1 MLRPLVMDYSI
12 FDAIRGGFGKL
23 VFVIR
28 KSFEQDFR
36 EKIVAKYENHIPVEV
51 VFQDLNDLP
60 AGFTCP
66 EGRQKPWGTNHALL
80 MGKDVIKEPFA
91 VINAD
96 DFYGR
101 DSFAVLGKWLSNME
115 GKQNQYCM
123 VGYRVG
129 NTLSESGS
137 VARGVCE
144 TNAEGYLT
152 GVVERTAIER
162 IDGEIQ
168 FKDENGKKVVLEE
181 NTPVSMNM
189 WGFTPDYFKY
199 SEDYFV
205 EFLKANISNLKCEYY
220 IPNRLT
226 DGYGLT
232 RPAMEQLYEQGTRL
246 LITVDS
252 GITANEEIAVAREL
266 GMQVVITDHH
276 ECHENLPDAQ
286 AVVDCK
292 RTDDTY
298 PFSSLAGVGVAFKL
312 ICALEGDT
320 LSVLDRYADLVALGT
335 VADVMPIVGENRI
348 IVAVPKE

>member
-1 MLRPLVMDYSI
+1 MRAKRWVIASPDTERVRVLSRETGYTPLTAAVLSARGIDTPQAAADYLSCDVRGLHDPFGLTDMDK
-12 FDAIRGGFGKL
+12 A
-23 VFVIR
+23 
-28 KSFEQDFR
+28 
-36 EKIVAKYENHIPVEV
+36 VEV
-51 VFQDLNDLP
+51 VREVIDRGEKMVVYGDYDVDGIT
-60 AGFTCP
+60 ATC
-66 EGRQKPWGTNHALL
+66 
-80 MGKDVIKEPFA
+80 
-91 VINAD
+91 
-96 DFYGR
+96 
-101 DSFAVLGKWLSNME
+101 
-115 GKQNQYCM
+115 
-123 VGYRVG
+123 
-129 NTLSESGS
+129 TL
-137 VARGVCE
+137 VD
-144 TNAEGYLT
+144 YLRSK
-152 GVVERTAIER
+152 GA
-162 IDGEIQ
+162 
-168 FKDENGKKVVLEE
+168 
-181 NTPVSMNM
+181 
-189 WGFTPDYFKY
+189 
-199 SEDYFV
+199 
-205 EFLKANISNLKCEYY
+205 KCEYY

-320 LSVLDRYADLVALGT
+320 LSMLDRYADLVALGT

-348 IVAVPKE
+348 IVAEGLKKAVRDGEYRSGNAAARGGDEEQAADLLDHQLCARAAHQRGGPHGKGRACRRAVPHQGSGTGTGACRRALRTKQAAPERGEQDTRADAHAFAPGIQPA

>member
-1 MLRPLVMDYSI
+1 MVVYGDYDVDGITATCTLVDYLRSKG
-12 FDAIRGGFGKL
+12 A
-23 VFVIR
+23 
-28 KSFEQDFR
+28 
-36 EKIVAKYENHIPVEV
+36 
-51 VFQDLNDLP
+51 
-60 AGFTCP
+60 
-66 EGRQKPWGTNHALL
+66 
-80 MGKDVIKEPFA
+80 
-91 VINAD
+91 
-96 DFYGR
+96 
-101 DSFAVLGKWLSNME
+101 
-115 GKQNQYCM
+115 
-123 VGYRVG
+123 
-129 NTLSESGS
+129 
-137 VARGVCE
+137 
-144 TNAEGYLT
+144 
-152 GVVERTAIER
+152 
-162 IDGEIQ
+162 
-168 FKDENGKKVVLEE
+168 
-181 NTPVSMNM
+181 
-189 WGFTPDYFKY
+189 
-199 SEDYFV
+199 
-205 EFLKANISNLKCEYY
+205 KCEYY

-320 LSVLDRYADLVALGT
+320 LSMLDRYADLVALGT

-348 IVAVPKE
+348 IVAEGLKKLSVTANIGLEMLLREAGMNKSMIRELSHGLGLPTWNKQSFACLSSRFVYGEEITEERLGMVDRAEQLLLDAGFHQVRVRIHESGTNTIARIEIGTEDFAKMFADDFYQKVNAACKEIGFTYVTLDLGGYRMGSMNDGIRKA